1 MPAAGEPLL
10 AGCLLP
16 VSQSGYV
23 RDGDGFVETRRAAP
37 TPGPGLLAGARRR
50 RGRPSR
56 RGGGSEKREQEP
68 EHVFVT
74 YFVSWPAPDGGPR
87 DRRKGGVAAHTPE
100 RLQT

>member
-56 RGGGSEKREQEP
+56 RGGGGARSESRSRSMFLSLISCLGRHQTGGQETEERE
-68 EHVFVT
+68 
-74 YFVSWPAPDGGPR
+74 G
-87 DRRKGGVAAHTPE
+87 
-100 RLQT
+100 